1 MMRQSRSFL
10 AAALV
15 GLLVSSLVAI
25 PAGGQSVSPE
35 GLRFSASA
43 TGTALYMGAL
53 PPDVGHVAVR
63 AGFSGAT
70 VSSTGRILANQ
81 DEFGATVATGGAG
94 RHAEARGR
102 GLDVDGLVV
111 VGAADAAA
119 PPTPAPVADEVSL
132 VDIPGVASVSLGRG
146 EAAPAWSNH
155 ACVAGRPLGFG
166 SGRALGV
173 VLPVAA
179 IDVAHSDATIGLRPA
194 GDAFSVVA
202 EARHSAATIRLL
214 SGTPEQTTVEVLGE
228 TVLRARADGKP
239 GGAAL
244 EYAAVG
250 TDPAS
255 PFVRITRG
263 AEVFQFT
270 SQEVFGGGVALAQ
283 TPVMEVR
290 IGEAPRGFDTAGG
303 ARPFVGADGNAASAV
318 VDLIRVQLLTG
329 GPGQVLDV
337 RIGHLEAE
345 VAVPAGGVR
354 CPVPASKDVDKN
366 PLPALVVRQAPPA
379 RAVEDVVRPVR
390 RGEPLRRPIQRDEA
404 TGPPRGALPPSWS
417 ASGSRRTPSPTS

>member
-1 MMRQSRSFL
+1 MPPRGRMMLWSRSFL
-10 AAALV
+10 AAAL
-15 GLLVSSLVAI
+15 GLSVSSVLAF
-25 PAGGQSVSPE
+25 PAGGQSLPPD

-43 TGTALYMGAL
+43 TGTALYVGAL

-132 VDIPGVASVSLGRG
+132 VDIPDVASVSLGRG

-155 ACVAGRPLGFG
+155 ACVAGRPLSFG

-179 IDVAHSDATIGLRPA
+179 IDVARSDATTGLRPA
-194 GDAFSVVA
+194 GDTFSLVA
-202 EARHSAATIRLL
+202 EARHGAATVRLL

-228 TVLRARADGKP
+228 TVLRARADGNP

-244 EYAAVG
+244 EYAAAG

-255 PFVRITRG
+255 PFIRITRG
-263 AEVFQFT
+263 AEVVQFT

-290 IGEAPRGFDTAGG
+290 IGEAPRGFDTTGG
-303 ARPFVGADGNAASAV
+303 ARPFVGADGTAASAV
-318 VDLIRVQLLTG
+318 VDLVRVQLLTG

-345 VAVPAGGVR
+345 VAVPAGGAR
-354 CPVPASKDVDKN
+354 CPVPASRDIDKN
-366 PLPALVVRQAPPA
+366 LLSTLVGNRPPA
-379 RAVEDVVRPVR
+379 GR
-390 RGEPLRRPIQRDEA
+390 RGRGRRH
-404 TGPPRGALPPSWS
+404 PPAAALLAALARS
-417 ASGSRRTPSPTS
+417 SRR